1 MSPPIINREFIGL
14 KERETMDIGKAFTE
28 AWNIYRKNF
37 WTVFLANLVAV
48 LLSIITLGILFP
60 PLSIGLQSLFIK
72 AKRGEPFVLHDI
84 FGPMGRFW
92 PLTGATAYY
101 FLVILM
107 AILLPC
113 LGVLALLI
121 WPGWAT
127 GLAAFLTIVIFF
139 LSFGWMTWYMFTFL
153 YIYDQKMTV
162 GAAMLASKIVVRKNN
177 VWLHLLLFLLSGIIS
192 QLGSNV
198 FYVGVLFTAP
208 LGAGALACAYDEE
221 TK

>member
-1 MSPPIINREFIGL
+1 
-14 KERETMDIGKAFTE
+14 MDIGKAFTD
-28 AWNIYRKNF
+28 AWNIYLKNF
-37 WTVFLANLVAV
+37 WTIFLANLVAV

-60 PLSIGLQSLFIK
+60 PLSIGLQSLFLK

-84 FGPMGRFW
+84 FGPMARFW

-121 WPGWAT
+121 WPGWMT
-127 GLAAFLTIVIFF
+127 GLAAFLAIVLFF
-139 LSFGWMTWYMFTFL
+139 LSFGWMTWYLFMFL
-153 YIYDQKMTV
+153 LIYDKKMRV
-162 GAAMLASKIVVRKNN
+162 SEAMAASKALVRKNN
-177 VWLHLLLFLLSGIIS
+177 VWLHLLLLLLSGIVS

-198 FYVGVLFTAP
+198 FYIGVLFTAP
-208 LGAGALACAYDEE
+208 LGAGALACAYDNE
-221 TK
+221 TR